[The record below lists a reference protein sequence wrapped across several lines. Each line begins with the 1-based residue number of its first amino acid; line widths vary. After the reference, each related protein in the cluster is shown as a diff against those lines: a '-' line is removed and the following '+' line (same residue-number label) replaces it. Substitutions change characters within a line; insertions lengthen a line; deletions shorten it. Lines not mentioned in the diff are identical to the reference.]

1 MSAQA
6 QAPLLTTKLHAPDPR
21 DRIGREALV
30 ARLSDAPGARLAL
43 IRAPAGW
50 GKSTLLSQWRS
61 LEQARRGFAWVT
73 LDPSDSDP
81 TRFWAYVLEALRSV
95 APELGARSLALLR
108 APGVDLVG
116 EMLPVLIGELEAF
129 ERPLVLVLD
138 DYHQLEGDPSTP
150 GCGGCWITCL
160 TTCASR
166 SRRGPSRR
174 FQVPRLR
181 ARGQLVEVDAGELRF
196 SLPEAAMLLND
207 LLGLE
212 LADEDVTALHQRA
225 EGWPAA
231 VYLAGLSLRNRTD
244 RHEFIVRFAGDDR
257 HIVDYLG
264 EEVLA
269 DLDPDTR
276 GLLLRTSILE
286 RVNGPL
292 CDAVAETAGSA
303 RKLEMLA
310 RSNLF
315 VVPLDDRRDWYR
327 YHHLFRACLNAELR
341 LESGALI
348 PELHR
353 RASSW
358 FQSTGEVD
366 RGDQPLRSPGR
377 TFPARPSFWP
387 RTGTRWSR
395 PGGCGP
401 SRCG

>member
-1 MSAQA
+1 MPAQA
-6 QAPLLTTKLHAPDPR
+6 QAPLLSTKLHAPDPR

-30 ARLSDAPGARLAL
+30 ARLSNAPGARLAL

-50 GKSTLLSQWRS
+50 GKSTLVAQWRS
-61 LEQARRGFAWVT
+61 LEQAQRGFAWVT

-81 TRFWAYVLEALRSV
+81 TLFWAYVLEALRSV

-116 EMLPVLIGELEAF
+116 EMLPVLIGELEEF

-138 DYHQLEGDPSTP
+138 DYHQLEGDSVHA
-150 GCGGCWITCL
+150 GM
-160 TTCASR
+160 
-166 SRRGPSRR
+166 RRLLDYLPDHMCVAIATRTEPPL
-174 FQVPRLR
+174 QVPRLR

-196 SLPEAAMLLND
+196 SRPEAAMLLND

-286 RVNGPL
+286 RVSGPL
-292 CDAVAETAGSA
+292 CDAVADTAGSA
-303 RKLEMLA
+303 RKLQMLA

-358 FQSTGEVD
+358 FRSTG
-366 RGDQPLRSPGR
+366 
-377 TFPARPSFWP
+377 
-387 RTGTRWSR
+387 
-395 PGGCGP
+395 
-401 SRCG
+401 